1 MQDADPGNFTRRH
14 SATVMCALFEG
25 VVTSVKISMQKRET
39 QAHWEEVFSLC
50 SWSPQYAP
58 N

>member
-1 MQDADPGNFTRRH
+1 MQTRATFQEGQ
-14 SATVMCALFEG
+14 SATITCALFKG
-25 VVTSVKISMQKRET
+25 VVTSVKISMQKREM
-39 QAHWEEVFSLC
+39 QAHWEEVSSLC